1 VKDIQQFE
9 RVCVCVCVCVLVCG
23 IEMYVPV
30 STGARK
36 ANQCTSGQ
44 TDLSTGDVSGF
55 EMHGFSTAATGHVLF
70 LDESEETP
78 THLSSSFPLKAGN

>member
-1 VKDIQQFE
+1 M
-9 RVCVCVCVCVLVCG
+9 CVLVCG
-23 IEMYVPV
+23 IDMYVPV

-36 ANQCTSGQ
+36 ANQCASGQ

-55 EMHGFSTAATGHVLF
+55 EMHGFSTAAIGHVSF

-78 THLSSSFPLKAGN
+78 THLFSSFPLKAGH